1 LLGLNV
7 ISSSKWFIFAIL
19 FLPSVVLA
27 LPSPLSHY
35 ATYFFR
41 IAVMVALLIIIK
53 PRIDRVVLV
62 FSLLLLLSVLLSN
75 VAGNLSYNSI
85 IIDDLI
91 DVFRPV
97 IFFGCIAIGLS
108 CSRKLSSIEF
118 SDFLIITFLA
128 LTVFL
133 AFSWLVDLPLVND
146 LYNSQGHRFSGLT
159 ASINYVW
166 APFVIVYCIWLLS
179 AGPSRRPTLSLFFCG
194 IFFFAVIFSGSRTGF
209 LIYVIFLLFFAFRRL
224 DLFRIIIVAIGV
236 VLMVFILQALV
247 EYEIGFVGRSRKILE
262 LMMTGDL
269 ESFGGDNDRWAV
281 WSYALNNYIYE
292 NFIFGV
298 GGGKSIMRF
307 LDSQYLLSLFRYG
320 IFGVIIEL
328 CFIVF
333 LASRLLANRLTR
345 HPFLLFFSCLA
356 VASVTSIPLYETQ
369 LVFLIPLF
377 YGILLGES
385 QRSGRVYD

>member
-1 LLGLNV
+1 MLGLKV
-7 ISSSKWFIFAIL
+7 ISTSKWFIFAIL
-19 FLPSVVLA
+19 FLPSVILA
-27 LPSPLSHY
+27 LPSPLSNY
-35 ATYFFR
+35 AVYFFR
-41 IAVMVALLIIIK
+41 ITLMVALLIIIR
-53 PRIDRVVLV
+53 PRVDGVVLA
-62 FSLLLLLSVLLSN
+62 FSLLLLLSVLLGN

-85 IIDDLI
+85 IIDDFI

-97 IFFGCIAIGLS
+97 IFFGCITIGFS

-133 AFSWLVDLPLVND
+133 TFSWFVDLPLVNN

-159 ASINYVW
+159 AAINYVW
-166 APFVIVYCIWLLS
+166 APFVIVYGIWLLS
-179 AGPSRRPTLSLFFCG
+179 AGPIRRPVLNLFFFG

-209 LIYVIFLLFFAFRRL
+209 VIYVIFLLFYAFRRL
-224 DLFRIIIVAIGV
+224 DLTKIVIVAIGV
-236 VLMVFILQALV
+236 VLMVFALQALV
-247 EYEIGFVGRSRKILE
+247 EYEVGFVGRIRKILV
-262 LMMTGDL
+262 LVMTADL
-269 ESFGGDNDRWAV
+269 ESFGGDNDRWTV

-320 IFGVIIEL
+320 IFGVLIEL
-328 CFIVF
+328 SFIAF
-333 LASRLLANRLTR
+333 LASRLLGNRLTR
-345 HPFLLFFSCLA
+345 YPFFLFFSCLA
-356 VASVTSIPLYETQ
+356 VGSITSIPLYETQ

-385 QRSGRVYD
+385 QRLREGV